1 MATGHLVGVLGDVG
15 ALGVE
20 ALVGVGG
27 VVDDLEL
34 AISVKES
41 VPSLHVAF
49 AVALLITE
57 LTVVAEKQYLII
69 HLIGYCDKFLK
80 LVNVS
85 TKFVTYLFFVLLVT
99 RNRTNANKQFSNDY
113 FSFFFLLYISSH
125 KLVYYKDV
133 KALIFTKSII

>member
-34 AISVKES
+34 AISVEES

-57 LTVVAEKQYLII
+57 LTVVAEKEYLII
-69 HLIGYCDKFLK
+69 HLIGYCP
-80 LVNVS
+80 
-85 TKFVTYLFFVLLVT
+85 
-99 RNRTNANKQFSNDY
+99 
-113 FSFFFLLYISSH
+113 
-125 KLVYYKDV
+125 
-133 KALIFTKSII
+133 